1 MSASPPVIAASDP
14 NSAIEVIPVRDRYD
28 LDAFLSV
35 PHALYRDDPHW
46 IAPLYMERRQA
57 LSERNPFFRHARWRA
72 WLACAD
78 GQPIGRISAQ
88 IDQLHLDRYQDATGF
103 FGSIEAPDRP
113 EVFHA
118 LFEHAE
124 RWLRD
129 NGMRR
134 ARGPFNLNI
143 NQESGLLVEGFDSP
157 PYVMM
162 GHARPWYG
170 SHIEALGYRGAMD
183 LLAYQIAVPYTPSTA
198 LETLRKRFS
207 GRIRLR
213 PFDRRRAREDLEVLR
228 DIFNDAWSD
237 NWSFVPYTVE
247 EFQAM
252 GKELLLLVPDGFIQI
267 AEVGGEPAAFMV
279 VLPNVNEAIADLGGR
294 LLPFGWAKLL
304 WRLKVRHPRSVRTP
318 LMGVRRKYHGSPLGP
333 TLAYSVI
340 DAALAPSLARG
351 VERAEL
357 SWILED
363 NRDMRRIIERIGG
376 VVSKRY
382 RMYDKDL
389 AADA

>member
-1 MSASPPVIAASDP
+1 MPTTALAPFEIRPVSGQRGLDEFIDAP
-14 NSAIEVIPVRDRYD
+14 RAIYG
-28 LDAFLSV
+28 
-35 PHALYRDDPHW
+35 DDPHW
-46 IAPLYMERRQA
+46 VQPLRMERREA
-57 LSERNPFFRHARWRA
+57 LSAKNPFFQHARWQPWVAYR
-72 WLACAD
+72 D
-78 GQPIGRISAQ
+78 GRPVGRISAQ
-88 IDQLHLDRYQDATGF
+88 VDQLHLDRYRDDTGF
-103 FGSIEAPDRP
+103 FGMIEAPDEP
-113 EVFHA
+113 ELFKA
-118 LFEHAE
+118 LFDTAE

-129 NGMRR
+129 QGMKR
-134 ARGPFNLNI
+134 ARGPFNLNV

-170 SHIEALGYRGAMD
+170 PRIEALGYRGAQD
-183 LLAYQIAVPYTPSTA
+183 LLAYDIAVPYTPSVA

-207 GRIRLR
+207 NRIRLR
-213 PFDRRRAREDLEVLR
+213 PFDRRRMREDLEILR
-228 DIFNDAWSD
+228 DIFNDAWSE
-237 NWSFVPYTVE
+237 NWSFVPYTE
-247 EFQAM
+247 AEFQAM
-252 GKELLLLVPDGFIQI
+252 GKELLMLVPTELIQI

-279 VLPNVNEAIADLGGR
+279 VLPNINEAISDLRGR

-318 LMGVRRKYHGSPLGP
+318 LMGVRRKYHGNPLGP

-340 DAALAPSLARG
+340 DAALAPTLARG
-351 VERAEL
+351 VTRAEL

-376 VVSKRY
+376 TVSKRY

-389 AADA
+389 HTDA